1 MSEQVKELVPKLRFP
16 EFENDGE
23 WQEKPFDEVFSRITS
38 KNQENN
44 LNVLTISAQMGL
56 VSQLDYFNKSVSAK
70 DVSGYYLIQKGDF
83 AYNKSYS
90 QGYPVGAIKLL
101 KNYEK
106 GVVSTLYICFRAKV
120 QNVKDNFFFEQ
131 YFDAGLLNP
140 QIEGIAQEGAR
151 NHGLLNLSVVD
162 FFELTKLYLPKAEE
176 RKKIADC
183 LSSLDDLITAQ
194 NQKVEAL
201 KQHKK
206 SLMQHLFP
214 AEGET
219 IPKLR
224 FPEFENDGEWNEI
237 KLSELLETVIDNR
250 GKTPPLSEGGYPLVE
265 VNALGQKSINYE
277 KICKYVNEITYQ
289 SWFRGHVKAGDV
301 LFSTVGAIAECSL
314 VGSTNSPVIAQNIVG
329 LRFNQSVQTE
339 FAIYLLTLEKNKEK
353 FIRITMGA
361 VQPSLKVSQMV
372 HLKFMLPK
380 LNEQTKIAEC
390 LSSLDELITIQIQQ
404 LEAYKAHK
412 KGLMQQLFPAL
423 DDCNT

>member
-1 MSEQVKELVPKLRFP
+1 MSEKKSLIPALRFP
-16 EFENDGE
+16 EFRNDKEWDLESLSSFLAMPVTYGIVTAGE
-23 WQEKPFDEVFSRITS
+23 FLSNGVPMVRGGDIKGGNVNDNLPFVSEEKHYEYRRTILQRNDVIIALVGYPGEAAVVP
-38 KNQENN
+38 NN
-44 LNVLTISAQMGL
+44 LVGANISRAVGLIRLKGSLSPKFLVSYLNSTEGRAVVLKPSAGSAQIVVNL
-56 VSQLDYFNKSVSAK
+56 KELNKLITPVPIQLN
-70 DVSGYYLIQKGDF
+70 
-83 AYNKSYS
+83 
-90 QGYPVGAIKLL
+90 
-101 KNYEK
+101 
-106 GVVSTLYICFRAKV
+106 
-120 QNVKDNFFFEQ
+120 EQ
-131 YFDAGLLNP
+131 
-140 QIEGIAQEGAR
+140 Q
-151 NHGLLNLSVVD
+151 
-162 FFELTKLYLPKAEE
+162 
-176 RKKIADC
+176 KIADC